1 MVKEKSQSDYQA
13 LFDTCSDSI
22 GMDDA
27 GNVVGVQNAK
37 KLMED
42 IPNKIIS
49 KMSIYPDVRQIEKDG
64 KDVIEIEVAPSIAR
78 RFT

>member
-42 IPNKIIS
+42 IS
-49 KMSIYPDVRQIEKDG
+49 E
-64 KDVIEIEVAPSIAR
+64 
-78 RFT
+78 